1 MASSTNKMEADQA
14 LTNRSIPHRRVCG
27 ASRTEDLID
36 SKRGGKLAISEAS
49 AIFFKRE
56 EVETETAFLN
66 SRPRELSLE
75 DTAGRRFQS
84 EAAVIRSIQE
94 ALIPPI
100 EVCKLGF
107 GLKIWFEFFFLFCFL
122 CFFCFLF
129 FFLSLI

>member
-27 ASRTEDLID
+27 ASRTKDLID

-56 EVETETAFLN
+56 EVETEGAFLN
-66 SRPRELSLE
+66 SRPRELGLE
-75 DTAGRRFQS
+75 DTVGRRFQS
-84 EAAVIRSIQE
+84 EAALIRSIQD

-100 EVCKLGF
+100 EVSKLGF

-122 CFFCFLF
+122 CSFFFVFCSSFLF
-129 FFLSLI
+129 

>member
-27 ASRTEDLID
+27 ASHTKDLID
-36 SKRGGKLAISEAS
+36 FKRGGKLAISEAS

-56 EVETETAFLN
+56 EVETEGAFLN
-66 SRPRELSLE
+66 SRPRELGLE
-75 DTAGRRFQS
+75 GTAGRRFQS
-84 EAAVIRSIQE
+84 EAALIRSIQD

-107 GLKIWFEFFFLFCFL
+107 GLKIWFEFFLFCFL
-122 CFFCFLF
+122 CSFFVFCSSFLF
-129 FFLSLI
+129 